1 MCGIVGY
8 IGKNIKIKKIV
19 EKLKLLEY
27 RGYDSAGV
35 FALNNQKELTLKSVG
50 NISKLEEILPNN
62 FDAKMAIA
70 HTRWATH
77 GKPSQENCHPHAS
90 KNKEWTIV
98 HNGIIENYL
107 NLKQNLKEEIES
119 QTDTAVLS
127 QYLEEKQVTDINS
140 FIDAFSAV
148 EGSYAIAAINKN
160 SEVLYLAKYKSPLYI
175 AKIETGYICA
185 SDPSCFAGDCDEF
198 YALEDGEFAA
208 VSQNEIVFFNKDKK
222 ILQKYTKNTK
232 NCVQN
237 TEKISHKHF
246 MLKEIEEQSE
256 AIKRLVETYSHN
268 GLLEKFDE
276 KLIKNI
282 DKIVILGCGT
292 AYHASLMGV
301 RFFEEIANF
310 KASAEIA
317 SEFIYKRPLF
327 INEKTLVIAVSQS
340 GETADTLKALEI
352 AKSYGAITVA
362 LTNVEYSTIVSKAKI
377 VLPVCAGVEKAVA
390 STKAYVCQLCLLYL
404 LANHFYSI
412 ITKNISPALNELDKI
427 SNTIL
432 SFDKTMI
439 DKIASEIKTRND
451 CIFIGKDVDCV
462 SAMEASLKLKEVTYI
477 NSSSYPSGELKHG
490 FLALVEENT
499 PLFVFALNGETNQK
513 TLNAAA
519 EAEARGAIKIIITKE
534 ELQNKKSAKIIK
546 IKEKNKFLAQM
557 LAIVPMQYLAY
568 KVSVLKNINPD
579 QPRNL
584 AKSVTVE

>member
-27 RGYDSAGV
+27 RGYDSAGF

-62 FDAKMAIA
+62 FDTKMAIA

-127 QYLEEKQVTDINS
+127 QYLEESNVTDINS
-140 FIDAFSAV
+140 FIDAFSVV

-160 SEVLYLAKYKSPLYI
+160 SDLLFLAKYKSPLYV
-175 AKIETGYICA
+175 AKIETGYVCA
-185 SDPSCFAGDCDEF
+185 SDPSCFVGDCDEF
-198 YALEDGEFAA
+198 YSLEDGEFAV
-208 VSQNEIVFFNKDKK
+208 VSLNKVVFFNSDKK
-222 ILQKYTKNTK
+222 ILQKSAKNIK
-232 NCVQN
+232 NCMQN
-237 TEKISHKHF
+237 IEKLEHKHF
-246 MLKEIEEQSE
+246 MIKEIEEQSE
-256 AIKRLVETYSHN
+256 SIKRLVKTYKN
-268 GLLEKFDE
+268 NRLLEQFDE

-282 DKIVILGCGT
+282 DKIVIIGCGT
-292 AYHASLMGV
+292 AYHASLMGA

-310 KASAEIA
+310 KTSAEIA
-317 SEFIYKRPLF
+317 SEFIYKKPIF
-327 INEKTLVIAVSQS
+327 ISKKTLVIAVSQS

-352 AKSYGAITVA
+352 AKSYGAITAA
-362 LTNVEYSTIVSKAKI
+362 LTNVEYSTIASKAEI
-377 VLPVCAGVEKAVA
+377 ILPVCAGVEKAVA
-390 STKAYVCQLCLLYL
+390 STKAYVCQLCVLYL
-404 LANHFYSI
+404 LASHFDSV
-412 ITKNISPALNELDKI
+412 ITKKQTVALNELEKVSDK
-427 SNTIL
+427 IL
-432 SFDKTMI
+432 SFDRTTI
-439 DKIASEIKTRND
+439 DKIASEIKLSND
-451 CIFIGKDVDCV
+451 CIFIGKDIDYI
-462 SAMEASLKLKEVTYI
+462 SAMEASLKLKEVSYI

-490 FLALVEENT
+490 FLALVEEGT
-499 PLFVFALNGETNQK
+499 PLFVFALNHEINQK
-513 TLNAAA
+513 SLNAAA
-519 EAEARGAIKIIITKE
+519 EAEARGARKIIITNE
-534 ELQNKKSAKIIK
+534 DMQNEKSAKIIK
-546 IKEKNKFLAQM
+546 INEKNRFLAQIM
-557 LAIVPMQYLAY
+557 AIVPMQYLAY
-568 KVSVLKNINPD
+568 RVSVLKNINPD